1 MRFERQVCIFS
12 ALLLTAVHVSLE
24 NVVVTFTTSESFI
37 RVVGYEGSYNLNI
50 SLLLRTFQDEGV
62 LVFHKF
68 SSKGYLKIFL
78 HEGQL
83 KAEIV
88 SSESQTLL
96 TTLEH
101 YD

>member
-37 RVVGYEGSYNLNI
+37 RVVGYEGSYNLNM
-50 SLLLRTFQDEGV
+50 SLQLRTWQDEGV
-62 LVFHKF
+62 IVFHKF
-68 SSKGYLKIFL
+68 SSQGYLKIFL

-83 KAEIV
+83 LAEIRLAQSAV
-88 SSESQTLL
+88 AW
-96 TTLEH
+96 
-101 YD
+101 